1 MIEHLLS
8 YAFYIGPSACLPVLP
23 KTFCQRLKMPK
34 VQNAK
39 TPIPQ
44 RVILP
49 NLFHQQLNLPEQNT
63 NHSNK
68 DIT

>member
-1 MIEHLLS
+1 MYREV
-8 YAFYIGPSACLPVLP
+8 LPIDLPALP

-44 RVILP
+44 RVILL